1 MTTPRRF
8 LGPGALVSTA
18 VIFPNVVFWVVIP
31 YSLVCGYQHTN
42 TVHRSSEII
51 PEDGSRMFLRNVR
64 IYLQDYTVLT
74 DCLISDPVLLL
85 HGLFSF
91 AFQSAKLPFGS

>member
-1 MTTPRRF
+1 MMAPRRF

-51 PEDGSRMFLRNVR
+51 PQDGSRMFLRNVR
-64 IYLQDYTVLT
+64 IYLQDYKVLSI
-74 DCLISDPVLLL
+74 CLISDPVLLL
-85 HGLFSF
+85 SWVVQFCV
-91 AFQSAKLPFGS
+91 